1 MVVMKK
7 VLILA
12 LSIFVLGTVS
22 VRAAGSYEMFYP
34 MVAGKTVADGFVYKL
49 KILKENIRG
58 SLIFGATSKANYK
71 AFLGTKRLLEAE
83 KLLEIGKVALASA
96 TLDKSINEFEDAK
109 VADTLD
115 SKDRLENVISL
126 VTDLSKKYSSDPE
139 IKSKLEQVVS
149 KVNVLLG
156 KFSK

>member
-1 MVVMKK
+1 MMKK
-7 VLILA
+7 VLLLV
-12 LSIFVLGTVS
+12 LSIFVLGVTS
-22 VRAAGSYEMFYP
+22 VNAASSYEMFYP

-58 SLIFGATSKANYK
+58 ALIFGTTPKANYK
-71 AFLGTKRLLEAE
+71 VFLGTKRVLEAE
-83 KLLEIGKVALASA
+83 KLLGEGKGVLAST

-126 VTDLSKKYSSDPE
+126 ITDLNKKYPSDQE
-139 IKSKLEQVVS
+139 IKSKLEQVAS